1 MIELHRDAVEFLRD
15 YGATD
20 ISVDQNGGKH
30 PRLVFEFHGKRVS
43 HPVSSSPSDMNAA
56 RVLIRSLKRRLGDP
70 DASVES
76 KTKKAL
82 NDMTPSVPT
91 PPVPPAVNSP
101 AAGMRIN
108 TDGIYPA
115 KRSVGR
121 VAKYSRRLRFIVPYD
136 ICGMFVHMGGCSLL
150 TGSSAW
156 TICPNDARSTPA
168 LRTDKSTKI
177 GKIIDFKVKDKET
190 KFGAT
195 RAEFWVA
202 QGVIHVECV
211 EPLKQ
216 IDEAG
221 RKGLGISRKHP
232 SIVSAAITPPA
243 PEPIAARPLTVPAER
258 MRAVLAEIRKIEAE
272 TPYRLVKGKD
282 TGTWAFSAPRIE

>member
-20 ISVDQNGGKH
+20 ISVDQNGSKH
-30 PRLVFEFHGKRVS
+30 PRLVFEFRGKRVS

-91 PPVPPAVNSP
+91 PPGPPAVNSP

-121 VAKYSRRLRFIVPYD
+121 VAKYSQP
-136 ICGMFVHMGGCSLL
+136 
-150 TGSSAW
+150 
-156 TICPNDARSTPA
+156 
-168 LRTDKSTKI
+168 
-177 GKIIDFKVKDKET
+177 
-190 KFGAT
+190 
-195 RAEFWVA
+195 
-202 QGVIHVECV
+202 
-211 EPLKQ
+211 
-216 IDEAG
+216 
-221 RKGLGISRKHP
+221 P
-232 SIVSAAITPPA
+232 SIHRTLRHLRNVCSYGRMFPPHR
-243 PEPIAARPLTVPAER
+243 I
-258 MRAVLAEIRKIEAE
+258 IRVDH
-272 TPYRLVKGKD
+272 L
-282 TGTWAFSAPRIE
+282 S